1 MPAGWPLPRAKQLRS
16 ILLGQSQPL
25 SAAEVCEVPEA
36 DFQFSAAT
44 FHRTYPSMSRTSS
57 QRMRSSILF
66 SVPFQGSDSEYE
78 VDPGHQKGI
87 SRAQA
92 YSYTESDSGEPEHTP
107 LSHSTSTQQGSL
119 FRPKASRTPTP
130 QTPGNAPSSQPGTLY
145 CPPSSLAP
153 GSRAPIA
160 GFSSFV

>member
-66 SVPFQGSDSEYE
+66 SVPFQEIELSST
-78 VDPGHQKGI
+78 VVVQKDDYVLLLCMRFYFVLARG
-87 SRAQA
+87 RNPPVMLQ
-92 YSYTESDSGEPEHTP
+92 P
-107 LSHSTSTQQGSL
+107 
-119 FRPKASRTPTP
+119 
-130 QTPGNAPSSQPGTLY
+130 SQPLNTLGM
-145 CPPSSLAP
+145 CLPAFPKEHWESTRKSQNRLGWKRALTSPNPSCAHPHLVPSP
-153 GSRAPIA
+153 EP
-160 GFSSFV
+160 

>member
-1 MPAGWPLPRAKQLRS
+1 ML
-16 ILLGQSQPL
+16 
-25 SAAEVCEVPEA
+25 
-36 DFQFSAAT
+36 
-44 FHRTYPSMSRTSS
+44 RTSS

-66 SVPFQGSDSEYE
+66 TVPFQGSDSEYE

-130 QTPGNAPSSQPGTLY
+130 QTPGNAPAASRDPVKHRQVTAHCEPPKVS
-145 CPPSSLAP
+145 CPQ
-153 GSRAPIA
+153 
-160 GFSSFV
+160 